1 MLPIVQN
8 CKYIQSVIYLELFLL
23 SITQRLELLE
33 WVTGTLGIIS
43 IEIFIL
49 ILEKMISKQ
58 QDKKKQKGRAKK
70 EKH

>member
-49 ILEKMISKQ
+49 ILEKLISKQ
-58 QDKKKQKGRAKK
+58 QEKKNVN
-70 EKH
+70 